1 MRSKPFW
8 ISTALAVF
16 FAVGATAQSPCA
28 LTLNP
33 PSKLIVKRDQ
43 PAELKLHAQL
53 PPGCHTNSDKP
64 NEAYLIPL
72 KLAWNPGALEMVS
85 ITFPKPSLEKYDF
98 SEQPLSVFSGAF
110 EIATEFRRGPSAA
123 PGPASLSGKLRYQ
136 ACNEKMCYP
145 PKTVEV
151 KLPLLLQ

>member
-1 MRSKPFW
+1 MTLRHF
-8 ISTALAVF
+8 STSAAAALLFAAV
-16 FAVGATAQSPCA
+16 AMAQSPCA
-28 LTLNP
+28 LTVAP
-33 PSKLIVKRDQ
+33 PAKLAVKRDQ
-43 PAELKLHAQL
+43 PAEQKLRVQL

-72 KLAWNPGALEMVS
+72 KLTWNPGPLEVVAV
-85 ITFPKPSLEKYDF
+85 TFPKPALEKYAF
-98 SEQPLSVFSGAF
+98 SEQPLSVFSGDF
-110 EIATEFRRGPSAA
+110 EITTSFRRSATAA

-136 ACNEKMCYP
+136 ACNDKMCFP